1 MVKQQQK
8 IYLFSA
14 FLFVVTAYFSQGF
27 YHCDE
32 HAQVM
37 EFAGMKLGLTEKA
50 NLAWEYGSEMR
61 PAIQPFMVY
70 VAHRFFGLFGI
81 DSPFAIAFILRLF
94 SAALSFLS
102 IHLLLKAFLDK
113 VEGEKLKLSFVLLSF
128 LLWFSV
134 YNSVR
139 FSSENLAGRVFIIA
153 FALFF
158 IWKEGSRK
166 QYFLVGAL
174 LGLSFLF
181 RYQNMFLIAGF
192 LAWMLFINKSKFTSL
207 LILALG
213 IVALFGV
220 GVLIDRWFYD
230 EWVLSIW
237 KYFEE
242 NILNDKAS
250 GFGVAPW
257 YYYFTKLF
265 NQGIPP
271 FSLLYIVPFIL
282 LLIYRP
288 KNPVVWV
295 VLPFLLVHM
304 YIGHKELRF
313 LFPLVG
319 LLPLLAV
326 QSGELINE
334 KWKGLLQMKFFKVFT
349 VLFWI
354 QNGLFLCYISF
365 SATESYIPMFEKIYT
380 TYEQPAVLYYIEKN
394 PYDRALDIHYYRRT
408 NLRLQQI
415 DNITDIHVSPD
426 TLALFATFNDT
437 DAVVMSE
444 KNKLIYYNLSDDLK
458 KYNVNNWVS
467 RTLFWK
473 VFEVKALPAKP

>member
-70 VAHRFFGLFGI
+70 VTHRFFGLFSI
-81 DSPFAIAFILRLF
+81 DNPFTIAFILRLF

-102 IHLLLKAFLDK
+102 IHLLLKAFLAK
-113 VEGEKLKLSFVLLSF
+113 IEGEKLKLSFVLLSF

-139 FSSENLAGRVFIIA
+139 FSSENLAGRIFIIA
-153 FALFF
+153 FALFV
-158 IWKEGSRK
+158 IWKEGNKK
-166 QYFLVGAL
+166 QYFLTGML

-192 LAWMLFINKSKFTSL
+192 LAWMLFVHKSKFSSL
-207 LILALG
+207 LILASG
-213 IVALFGV
+213 IVLVFCV
-220 GVLIDRWFYD
+220 GILIDRWFYD

-250 GFGVAPW
+250 DFGVSSW
-257 YYYFTKLF
+257 HYYFVKIFTE
-265 NQGIPP
+265 GIPP
-271 FSLLYIVPFIL
+271 FSLLYIVPFL
-282 LLIYRP
+282 LLFIFCP
-288 KNPVVWV
+288 KNPLVWIIF
-295 VLPFLLVHM
+295 PFLAVHL

-319 LLPLLAV
+319 FIPLLTV
-326 QSGELINE
+326 QAGELMND
-334 KWKGLLQMKFFKVFT
+334 KWKGLLQKKFFKVFV

-354 QNGLFLCYISF
+354 QNGLFICFIAF
-365 SATESYIPMFEKIYT
+365 KPAESYIAMFEKIYD

-394 PYDRALDIHYYRRT
+394 PYDRALEIHYYRRK
-408 NLRLQQI
+408 NLRIQKI
-415 DNITDIHVSPD
+415 DSISDIRLSPD
-426 TLALFATFNDT
+426 TTVLFSTFNDK
-437 DAVVMSE
+437 DVAVVG
-444 KNKLIYYNLSDDLK
+444 KNNELIYYNLSDDWK
-458 KYNVNNWVS
+458 KYDFTHWVK

-473 VFEVKALPAKP
+473 VYEVKKKVD